1 MARGVN
7 VNEIAKLIDCENIF
21 DPVWF
26 NWSFDGGW
34 GSRLTKYKKKNSAN
48 GTFTPGIGNEVSI
61 PKVYKKLQNN
71 DFTEISGFYTAI
83 LCFFGEKVWKKLDFV
98 EKIPKNSINK
108 VVSALQCP
116 EKYKDEVYEIC
127 HTEYDFVDF
136 ISAAAK
142 LEKTNFDEKS
152 AISVYKLQ
160 GKAAIFPLL
169 CQMFYQNKGADR
181 ISPCLISQLPVQLTM
196 QVSNYLSG
204 CHFPV
209 AVSPAVSELKW
220 EENQNGW
227 YLYANYEGDWAVLDV
242 VGVGRV
248 NLSNYALA
256 NRLNYLGGGGK
267 AVPYL
272 ICWNWA
278 DIVDAYHYFGGDL
291 LVRDLKND
299 IFNNYWF
306 IFGKNSLLNVK
317 FRDNY
322 INFDKNLQISPNFN
336 PSLISVDKNRAAYLL
351 VDLEGNF
358 IDYCKKKDVFYSD
371 SEIFDWFEIG
381 KMLK

>member
-1 MARGVN
+1 MANHVK
-7 VNEIAKLIDCENIF
+7 VQEIARLIEQEPF
-21 DPVWF
+21 DMAWF
-26 NWSFDGGW
+26 SFDLGGGW
-34 GSRLTKYKKKNSAN
+34 GSRLTKYKKKGAAQ
-48 GTFTPGIGNEVSI
+48 GIFTPGIGNEVSI
-61 PKVYKKLQNN
+61 NQVYQKLQND
-71 DFTEISGFYTAI
+71 DFSDIAGFYVAI
-83 LCFFGEKVWKKLDFV
+83 LCFFGDILYEKLDFV

-108 VVSALQCP
+108 VVSAQQCP
-116 EKYKDEVYEIC
+116 VKYAEAIDEIC
-127 HTEYDFVDF
+127 HSDYDFIDF
-136 ISAAAK
+136 IKAAAK
-142 LEKTNFDEKS
+142 LEKTNFDENS

-160 GKAAIFPLL
+160 GDDAIYPLL
-169 CQMFYQNKGADR
+169 CQMFYQNKGVEQL
-181 ISPCLISQLPVQLTM
+181 SPCLIDCLPVQLTM

-256 NRLNYLGGGGK
+256 NRLNYLGGGGV

-358 IDYCKKKDVFYSD
+358 VDYCKKKDVFYSD
-371 SEIFDWFEIG
+371 SEIFDWFELG